1 MQKQEYDR
9 PSTGTKAKAIDQREL
24 LLRSRLLQLMA
35 AIVVAATA
43 LGLYQIF
50 IR

>member
-1 MQKQEYDR
+1 MQKQEYTR
-9 PSTGTKAKAIDQREL
+9 PSTGTKTTAIDQREL
-24 LLRSRLLQLMA
+24 LLRHRLLQLMA